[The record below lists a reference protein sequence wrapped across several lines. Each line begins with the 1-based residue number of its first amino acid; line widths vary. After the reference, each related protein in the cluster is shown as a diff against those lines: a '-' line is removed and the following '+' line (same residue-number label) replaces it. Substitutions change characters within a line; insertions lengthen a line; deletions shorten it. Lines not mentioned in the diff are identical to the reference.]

1 MHTQWESL
9 ANTHIL
15 GIAPYEPGKP
25 IEETEREYGV
35 HDAIKLASNENP
47 LPPSERVQQAIAAQ
61 LGHLNRY
68 PDGSGVY
75 LRQALAKKHG
85 FTQDQIVLGN
95 GSNEL
100 IELAVRTFLKPG
112 DEAIVPH
119 PSFVVYPMIVQAS
132 GGIRVMVMLREHRL
146 DLEAMAR
153 AITPMTKM
161 VFVAN
166 PNNPTATIVS
176 ADEVEAFM
184 ARVPERTIVIFDEA
198 YIEFAMGADF
208 PDTFSYIR
216 QGRKVIVLRTF
227 SKAASLAGL
236 RVGYGVADADAISLM
251 NRIRQ
256 PFNVNSLAQAAAL
269 AAVDDDSHVLECV
282 RMIEAGRH
290 FLYDEFTA
298 LGIRYVPSRA
308 NFILVD
314 VGRSASD
321 IYQRLLKEGV
331 IVRPMTPFG
340 MESALRVTVVGS
352 TKRGIVAVAER
363 LAATR
368 PLGFLGSH
376 PMAGS
381 EKSGWQVARADLFR
395 GTTVIVTPTDATEP
409 RATKGITALW
419 EALGARVAAL
429 DPETHDRTV
438 AAISHLPHVAAWALV
453 DAVGRF
459 EPGALA
465 FAARGFR
472 DTTRIAASDP
482 PMWRDVLLANADAV
496 RASLGAFRAALDDLE
511 RLLAAG
517 DAAGIEAL
525 LARLKTVREGVA

>member
-25 IEETEREYGV
+25 IEELEREFGV

-47 LPPSERVQQAIAAQ
+47 LPPSERVQRAIAAA
-61 LGHLNRY
+61 LVYLNRY
-68 PDGSGVY
+68 PDGSGYY

-85 FTQDQIVLGN
+85 FTQDQVVLGN

-119 PSFVVYPMIVQAS
+119 PSFVVYPMIVQAA
-132 GGIRVMVMLREHRL
+132 GGIRVMVMLRDHKL

-161 VFVAN
+161 IFIAN
-166 PNNPTATIVS
+166 PNNPTATIVG
-176 ADEVEAFM
+176 ADAVEAFM

-198 YIEFAMGADF
+198 YIEFALGPDF
-208 PDTFSYIR
+208 PATFEYIR
-216 QGRKVIVLRTF
+216 QGRKVITLRTF
-227 SKAASLAGL
+227 SKANSLAGL
-236 RVGYGVADADAISLM
+236 RVGWGVADADAIALM

-269 AAVDDDSHVLECV
+269 AALDDDEHVQECV
-282 RMIEAGRH
+282 RTIEAGRQ
-290 FLYDEFTA
+290 FLYDEFNA

-340 MESALRVTVVGS
+340 MESALRVTVG
-352 TKRGIVAVAER
+352 TPEENRR
-363 LAATR
+363 LIKALKHV
-368 PLGFLGSH
+368 LG
-376 PMAGS
+376 
-381 EKSGWQVARADLFR
+381 K
-395 GTTVIVTPTDATEP
+395 TPA
-409 RATKGITALW
+409 
-419 EALGARVAAL
+419 
-429 DPETHDRTV
+429 
-438 AAISHLPHVAAWALV
+438 
-453 DAVGRF
+453 
-459 EPGALA
+459 
-465 FAARGFR
+465 
-472 DTTRIAASDP
+472 
-482 PMWRDVLLANADAV
+482 
-496 RASLGAFRAALDDLE
+496 
-511 RLLAAG
+511 
-517 DAAGIEAL
+517 
-525 LARLKTVREGVA
+525 